1 MMPAPTPLAEI
12 RDDDLATQWGKV
24 RFTKNAELFRS
35 DLVRK
40 QQARDAGRA
49 EAARPI
55 DIIRDADLVE
65 ELERHRGSPVFSTMV
80 RVVASKQAERDRI
93 AALPRDARRRALV
106 RQTLENEPTD
116 KDDLRH
122 IHSVLAMCG
131 LPYTRQPI
139 EVREYERRQG
149 RMSLVVEAGKLRNP
163 ETGNR
168 VAQPL
173 PFGPKSRLLLMH
185 LCSEAIRQKS
195 ATIEIADSLTGFI
208 RDMGFA
214 VTGGKKGTLNAFKEQ
229 INALAACKLSVGMW
243 DGSRSV
249 EYQGMPFSRID
260 VWLPTNPDQMM
271 LWPSTLTFSMD
282 FYTTLARH
290 ALPVRA
296 EAVRAFAGSSRKL
309 DMYFWFNY
317 RLHRLKGPTTLS
329 WEAVANQFGGDY
341 TRQRDFRKGFADDL
355 KDVLDVFPKLPVK
368 LSEAGLE
375 IAPAGPE
382 MLSLPVR
389 SKR

>member
-1 MMPAPTPLAEI
+1 MADHGLRDRDLIAEFEKIRFAENVAIHLRALQAQQRRRDAVTLSATANVNTI
-12 RDDDLATQWGKV
+12 RDTDLI
-24 RFTKNAELFRS
+24 AEL
-35 DLVRK
+35 
-40 QQARDAGRA
+40 
-49 EAARPI
+49 EA
-55 DIIRDADLVE
+55 
-65 ELERHRGSPVFSTMV
+65 HRGSVAYSAMV
-80 RVVASKQAERDRI
+80 GVIADKQTKRDHL
-93 AALPRDARRRALV
+93 AALPRDARRRAIV
-106 RQTLENEPTD
+106 RQNLENEPSD
-116 KDDLRH
+116 KEDLRH

-139 EVREYERRQG
+139 DVREYERKQG
-149 RMSLVVEAGKLRNP
+149 RMSLVVEAGKLRSP
-163 ETGNR
+163 ETGER

-208 RDMGFA
+208 HDMGFP

-243 DGSRSV
+243 DGNRSV

-282 FYTTLARH
+282 FYITLAKH
-290 ALPVRA
+290 ALPIRA
-296 EAVRAFAGSSRKL
+296 EAVRAFSGSARKL

-317 RLHRLKGPTTLS
+317 RLHRLRQPTVLS
-329 WEAVANQFGGDY
+329 WDSLAGQFGGAFG
-341 TRQRDFRKGFADDL
+341 RQRDFRRGFADDL

-368 LSEAGLE
+368 LSETGLE
-375 IAPAGPE
+375 MMPAGPDV
-382 MLSLPVR
+382 LALPTR
-389 SKR
+389 TKR

>member
-1 MMPAPTPLAEI
+1 MLIQAPEI
-12 RDDDLATQWGKV
+12 T
-24 RFTKNAELFRS
+24 
-35 DLVRK
+35 
-40 QQARDAGRA
+40 
-49 EAARPI
+49 
-55 DIIRDADLVE
+55 DADLQA
-65 ELERHRGSPVFSTMV
+65 ELEKHRGTGAFEFKRM
-80 RVVASKQAERDRI
+80 QL
-93 AALPRDARRRALV
+93 ALEQEKRNKRSLLTRDARRRLEVRDALDAS
-106 RQTLENEPTD
+106 PAD
-116 KDDLRH
+116 FDDLRH

-131 LPYTRQPI
+131 LPYTRQPL

-163 ETGNR
+163 ETGDR
-168 VAQPL
+168 EAQPL

-185 LCSEAIRQKS
+185 VCSEAIRQKS

-208 RDMGFA
+208 RDMGFP

-243 DGSRSV
+243 DGMRSV

-260 VWLPTNPDQMM
+260 VWLPSHPDQMM

-282 FYTTLARH
+282 FYTTLSKH
-290 ALPVRA
+290 ALPIRA
-296 EAVRAFAGSSRKL
+296 EAVRAFAGSARKL

-317 RLHRLKGPTTLS
+317 RLHRLKAPTTLS
-329 WEAVANQFGGDY
+329 WDAVANQFGGHY

-368 LSEAGLE
+368 LSEDGLA

-382 MLSLPVR
+382 VLSLPVR
-389 SKR
+389 SKRG

>member
-1 MMPAPTPLAEI
+1 M
-12 RDDDLATQWGKV
+12 
-24 RFTKNAELFRS
+24 
-35 DLVRK
+35 
-40 QQARDAGRA
+40 DAHG
-49 EAARPI
+49 
-55 DIIRDADLVE
+55 IRDADLLA
-65 ELERHRGSPVFSTMV
+65 ELEGFRGSVVYSTMIG
-80 RVVASKQAERDRI
+80 VVSRKQAERDRL
-93 AALPRDARRRALV
+93 AALPRDARRRADV
-106 RQTLENEPTD
+106 RRTLENEAND

-139 EVREYERRQG
+139 DVREYERRQG

-163 ETGNR
+163 ETGDR

-208 RDMGFA
+208 RDMGFP
-214 VTGGKKGTLNAFKEQ
+214 VTGGKKGTINAFKEQ

-243 DGSRSV
+243 DGTRAI

-260 VWLPTNPDQMM
+260 VWLPTHADQLM

-290 ALPVRA
+290 ALPIRA
-296 EAVRAFAGSSRKL
+296 EAVRAFAGSARKL

-317 RLHRLKGPTTLS
+317 RLHRLKAPATLS
-329 WEAVANQFGGDY
+329 WDAVASQFGGDY

-355 KDVLDVFPKLPVK
+355 RDVLEVFPKLPVK
-368 LSEAGLE
+368 LSEVGLE
-375 IAPAGPE
+375 IAPTGPE
-382 MLSLPVR
+382 ALSLPAR

>member
-1 MMPAPTPLAEI
+1 MDHGLRDADLIAEFERLRYTENVAI
-12 RDDDLATQWGKV
+12 HLRDL
-24 RFTKNAELFRS
+24 
-35 DLVRK
+35 
-40 QQARDAGRA
+40 QARQARRDKAGLTTDRVL
-49 EAARPI
+49 
-55 DIIRDADLVE
+55 DTIRDADLVA
-65 ELERHRGSPVFSTMV
+65 ELESHRGSPAFAAMV
-80 RVVASKQAERDRI
+80 GVVADKQVRRDRL
-93 AALPRDARRRALV
+93 ATLPRDARRRAVV
-106 RQTLENEPTD
+106 RQALEDDPAD

-139 EVREYERRQG
+139 EVREYERKQG

-163 ETGNR
+163 ETGER
-168 VAQPL
+168 MAQPL

-208 RDMGFA
+208 RDMGFP

-229 INALAACKLSVGMW
+229 INALAACKLAVGMW
-243 DGSRSV
+243 DGTRAV

-290 ALPVRA
+290 ALPIRA
-296 EAVRAFAGSSRKL
+296 EAVRAFAGSARKL

-317 RLHRLKGPTTLS
+317 RLHRLKAPAILS
-329 WEAVANQFGGDY
+329 WEALASQFSGDY

-355 KDVLDVFPKLPVK
+355 RDILDVFPKLPVK
-368 LSEAGLE
+368 LSEDGLA
-375 IAPAGPE
+375 ITPADPDV
-382 MLSLPVR
+382 LSLPKLT
-389 SKR
+389 KR